1 MPVKYIPYTP
11 NTVEGQA
18 VLDNFSRT
26 RRVLR
31 YRDNDKVYDRIK
43 RGMPYYEV
51 EPIEQVGDNSE
62 NFVIRG
68 ECISACAYLKEQG
81 IKVDL
86 VYIDPPFASGADY
99 AKKVY
104 IRKKPK
110 LAEKIAIVEQEMD
123 NSELQAF
130 EEKMYGDIWK
140 KEDYL
145 NWMFENLQAI
155 KSIMSDTASIYVHLD
170 WHIGHYVKIL
180 MDEVFGEDNYRN
192 EIIVKRVKKNV
203 REREL
208 IKSLNA
214 ATDTIY
220 FYVKNDDVKILPP
233 TKEEVKD
240 ERWHSFEASGI
251 RSGMDY
257 DLFGFTPSS
266 TNHWRWKEEKAREA
280 VENYKEWK
288 NNFSDKE
295 TLTEYWRRT
304 GEDLLFIR
312 SHPKTKKPEYFI
324 PASDETLCD
333 TLWDDISAYAFK
345 NGYVTEKSE
354 DLLSRIIETN
364 PSKNIIVADFFGGS
378 GVTAK
383 VANDLGRK
391 FIHCDIGVN
400 SIQTTR
406 DRLKE
411 AGAEFQVMEIKDGV
425 NLFRNPVQTMDKMAK
440 LIPSLQQGIEGVSK
454 FWFGAIQDSK
464 FGTVPVYV
472 PNLIDSKEKVL
483 DIPLINKIVNQE
495 LQNLE
500 ISAKKIIVYYIDII
514 DYKEIEQFI
523 KDNNATEIKV
533 ELKDLKNLLHDV
545 VVEDIVEFATTEKAG
560 VYTTEI
566 TKFVSDRLIQK
577 INEFNEKGNLQAVTK
592 GKKFNPINISE
603 EGLEL
608 IELISLDCTN
618 TIGKWQSDSEIKID
632 KLGYIS
638 INSKKTKE
646 FWNGKIESDK
656 KPLRLKIRNISGDET
671 IIKIE

>member
-1 MPVKYIPYTP
+1 MPIKYIPYTP

-43 RGMPYYEV
+43 RGMPYYEL
-51 EPIEQVGDNSE
+51 EPIEQVGNNSE
-62 NFVIRG
+62 NLVIRG
-68 ECISACAYLKEQG
+68 ECVSACAYLKEQN

-104 IRKKPK
+104 IRQNPK
-110 LAEKIAIVEQEMD
+110 LAKKIKQAEQEFEMD
-123 NSELQAF
+123 DVKAF

-155 KSIMSDTASIYVHLD
+155 KSVMSDTASIYVHLD
-170 WHIGHYVKIL
+170 YHIGHYVKIL
-180 MDEVFGEDNYRN
+180 LDEVFGEDYFIN
-192 EIIVKRVKKNV
+192 EIIWKRKGGSSNPDGQLDV
-203 REREL
+203 
-208 IKSLNA
+208 
-214 ATDTIY
+214 ATDTIFLY
-220 FYVKNDDVKILPP
+220 SKSENYIFEKQFVLDSPDVKKYI
-233 TKEEVKD
+233 EE
-240 ERWHSFEASGI
+240 RFI
-251 RSGMDY
+251 
-257 DLFGFTPSS
+257 
-266 TNHWRWKEEKAREA
+266 NEEDGRKYMTSPIVSPNYRENLKY
-280 VENYKEWK
+280 NYKGYIAPPNGWSIELEVMKKWDK
-288 NNFSDKE
+288 DGKLYFPEKGKRIYRKIYLDEYEGQPLQNLWSDIFVINPMAKE
-295 TLTEYWRRT
+295 RVDYATQ
-304 GEDLLFIR
+304 
-312 SHPKTKKPEYFI
+312 KPE
-324 PASDETLCD
+324 A
-333 TLWDDISAYAFK
+333 
-345 NGYVTEKSE
+345 
-354 DLLSRIIETN
+354 LLKRIINTSSN
-364 PSKNIIVADFFGGS
+364 NAMVIADFFGGS

-391 FIHCDIGVN
+391 FIHTDVGVN
-400 SIQTTR
+400 SIQTVR

-411 AGAEFQVMEIKDGV
+411 VGAEFQIMEIKDGV

-464 FGTVPVYV
+464 QGTVPVYV

-500 ISAKKIIVYYIDII
+500 ISAKKVIVYYIDII

-545 VVEDIVEFATTEKAG
+545 VLEDIAEFATTEKDG

-566 TKFVSDRLIQK
+566 TKFVSDRLMQK
-577 INEFNEKGNLQAVTK
+577 INEFNEKGNLQAISK
-592 GKKFNPINISE
+592 GKEFKAIKISE

-618 TIGKWQSDSEIKID
+618 TTGKWQSDSEIKID

-638 INSKKTKE
+638 LNSKKTKE
-646 FWNGKIESDK
+646 FWNGKIECDK
-656 KPLRLKIRNISGDET
+656 KPLRLKLRNISGDET
-671 IIKIE
+671 IIELE

>member
-1 MPVKYIPYTP
+1 MPIKYIPFTP

-51 EPIEQVGDNSE
+51 EPIEQIGNNTE
-62 NFVIRG
+62 NLIIRG
-68 ECISACAYLKEQG
+68 ECISACAYLKEQN

-104 IRKKPK
+104 IRRDPK
-110 LAEKIAIVEQEMD
+110 LAEKIKKAEQKID
-123 NSELQAF
+123 NSELRAF

-170 WHIGHYVKIL
+170 YHIGHYVKIL
-180 MDEVFGEDNYRN
+180 MDEIFGEDNFVN
-192 EIIVKRVKKNV
+192 EIVWGYKSGGNSKDFFARKHDVIFFYKISEHKIFNIQHYKSYQKYKYGFGKKHGYELKLDE
-203 REREL
+203 ERNQYY
-208 IKSLNA
+208 K
-214 ATDTIY
+214 
-220 FYVKNDDVKILPP
+220 
-233 TKEEVKD
+233 
-240 ERWHSFEASGI
+240 
-251 RSGMDY
+251 M
-257 DLFGFTPSS
+257 
-266 TNHWRWKEEKAREA
+266 A
-280 VENYKEWK
+280 VCRD
-288 NNFSDKE
+288 F
-295 TLTEYWRRT
+295 
-304 GEDLLFIR
+304 
-312 SHPKTKKPEYFI
+312 
-324 PASDETLCD
+324 
-333 TLWDDISAYAFK
+333 WDDIDNLGT
-345 NGYVTEKSE
+345 NGKPT
-354 DLLSRIIETN
+354 DPLLDYNTQKPETLLQRIIKASSN
-364 PSKNIIVADFFGGS
+364 KDMIVADFFGGS

-391 FIHCDIGVN
+391 FIHTDIGVN
-400 SIQTTR
+400 SIQTVR

-411 AGAEFQVMEIKDGV
+411 VGAEFQIMEIKDGV

-464 FGTVPVYV
+464 QGTVPVYV

-500 ISAKKIIVYYIDII
+500 ISAKKVIVYYIDII
-514 DYKEIEQFI
+514 DYKEIEQFV

-533 ELKDLKNLLHDV
+533 ELKDLKNLLHDI
-545 VVEDIVEFATTEKAG
+545 VVEDIAEFATTEKDG
-560 VYTTEI
+560 IYTTEI
-566 TKFVSDRLIQK
+566 TKFVSDRLMQK
-577 INEFNEKGNLQAVTK
+577 INEFNEKGNLQAISK
-592 GKKFNPINISE
+592 GKDFKPINISE

-608 IELISLDCTN
+608 IELISFDCTN
-618 TIGKWQSDSEIKID
+618 ATGKWQSDSEIKID

-638 INSKKTKE
+638 LNSKKTKD
-646 FWNGKIESDK
+646 FWNGKIEIDK

-671 IIKIE
+671 VIELK

>member
-1 MPVKYIPYTP
+1 MPIKYIPYTP

-51 EPIEQVGDNSE
+51 ELIEQVGSNSE
-62 NFVIRG
+62 NLVIRG
-68 ECISACAYLKEQG
+68 ECISACAYLKEQN
-81 IKVDL
+81 IKADL

-104 IRKKPK
+104 IRKNPK
-110 LAEKIAIVEQEMD
+110 LAEKIAQAEKELD

-180 MDEVFGEDNYRN
+180 LDEVFGEDNFVN
-192 EIIVKRVKKNV
+192 EIVWRRK
-203 REREL
+203 L
-208 IKSLNA
+208 
-214 ATDTIY
+214 ATSYASKQFGITNDTIY
-220 FYVKNDDVKILPP
+220 WYCKGDNYVFNAEYSIEDENTQNYIKERFVYDDGDGRKYMKSPLVNSLFRPNLKYVFMGINPPENGWLYKKSRMQELHDNNELVIPDDPNSRIYRKIYADKYKGQLIQNIWLDIPIVNP
-233 TKEEVKD
+233 MAKE
-240 ERWHSFEASGI
+240 RL
-251 RSGMDY
+251 DY
-257 DLFGFTPSS
+257 ATQ
-266 TNHWRWKEEKAREA
+266 
-280 VENYKEWK
+280 
-288 NNFSDKE
+288 
-295 TLTEYWRRT
+295 
-304 GEDLLFIR
+304 
-312 SHPKTKKPEYFI
+312 KPE
-324 PASDETLCD
+324 A
-333 TLWDDISAYAFK
+333 
-345 NGYVTEKSE
+345 
-354 DLLSRIIETN
+354 LLQRIIKASSN
-364 PSKNIIVADFFGGS
+364 KDMIIADFFGGS

-383 VANDLGRK
+383 VANDLERK
-391 FIHCDIGVN
+391 FIHCDIGAN
-400 SIQTTR
+400 SILTTR
-406 DRLKE
+406 DRLIE

-425 NLFRNPVQTMDKMAK
+425 NLFRNPVQTMDKLAK
-440 LIPSLQQGIEGVSK
+440 LIPGLQKGIEGVSK
-454 FWFGAIQDSK
+454 FWFGVIQDSK
-464 FGTVPVYV
+464 QGTIPVYV

-500 ISAKKIIVYYIDII
+500 ISAKKVIVYYIDII

-545 VVEDIVEFATTEKAG
+545 VVEDIAELATTEKDG
-560 VYTTEI
+560 IYTTEI
-566 TKFVSDRLIQK
+566 TKFVSDRLMQK
-577 INEFNEKGNLQAVTK
+577 INEFNEKGNLQAISK
-592 GKKFNPINISE
+592 GKEFKPINISE

-618 TIGKWQSDSEIKID
+618 KTGKWQSDSEIKID
-632 KLGYIS
+632 KLGYVIL
-638 INSKKTKE
+638 NGKKTKE
-646 FWNGKIESDK
+646 FWNGKIESGK

-671 IIKIE
+671 IIKVE

>member
-51 EPIEQVGDNSE
+51 EPTEQVGDNPE
-62 NFVIRG
+62 NLVIRG
-68 ECISACAYLKEQG
+68 ECISACAYLKEQN

-99 AKKVY
+99 AKKVH
-104 IRKKPK
+104 IRRNPK
-110 LAEKIAIVEQEMD
+110 LAEKIAIAEQEMD
-123 NSELQAF
+123 NSELLAF
-130 EEKMYGDIWK
+130 DEKMYGDIWK

-155 KSIMSDTASIYVHLD
+155 KSVMSDTASIYVHLD

-180 MDEVFGEDNYRN
+180 LDEVFGEDNFVN
-192 EIIVKRVKKNV
+192 EIVWRRK
-203 REREL
+203 L
-208 IKSLNA
+208 
-214 ATDTIY
+214 ATSYASKQFGITNDTIY
-220 FYVKNDDVKILPP
+220 WYCKGDDYVFNAEYSIEDENTQNYIKERFIYDDGDGRKYMKSPLVNSLFRPNLKYVFMGINPPENGWLYKKSRMQELYDNNELVIPDDPNSRIYRKIYADKYKGQLIQNIWLDIPIVNP
-233 TKEEVKD
+233 MAKE
-240 ERWHSFEASGI
+240 RL
-251 RSGMDY
+251 DY
-257 DLFGFTPSS
+257 ATQ
-266 TNHWRWKEEKAREA
+266 
-280 VENYKEWK
+280 
-288 NNFSDKE
+288 
-295 TLTEYWRRT
+295 
-304 GEDLLFIR
+304 
-312 SHPKTKKPEYFI
+312 KPE
-324 PASDETLCD
+324 A
-333 TLWDDISAYAFK
+333 
-345 NGYVTEKSE
+345 
-354 DLLSRIIETN
+354 LLQRIIKASSNEGMV
-364 PSKNIIVADFFGGS
+364 VADFFGGS

-383 VANDLGRK
+383 VASDLDRK

-411 AGAEFQVMEIKDGV
+411 AGAEFKVMEIKDGV
-425 NLFRNPVQTMDKMAK
+425 NLFRNPVQTMDKLAK
-440 LIPSLQQGIEGVSK
+440 LIPGLQKGIEGVSK

-464 FGTVPVYV
+464 LGTVPVYV

-500 ISAKKIIVYYIDII
+500 ISAKKVIVYYIDII

-545 VVEDIVEFATTEKAG
+545 VVEDIAEFATTEKDG

-566 TKFVSDRLIQK
+566 TKFVSDRLMQK
-577 INEFNEKGNLQAVTK
+577 INEFNEKGNLQAISK
-592 GKKFNPINISE
+592 GKEFKPINISE

-618 TIGKWQSDSEIKID
+618 NTGKWQSDSEIKID
-632 KLGYIS
+632 KLGYVIL
-638 INSKKTKE
+638 NGKKTKE

-671 IIKIE
+671 IINIE